1 MASPARRPSR
11 RQCSSNSIDKTPDVS
26 PTRSIPYGIST
37 YGLES
42 LSEITEEKSK
52 PVKTISSVVDDLGVK
67 IKKVR
72 TVIDPDT
79 DDDDVLIEGLEGY
92 NIQRGYDSPLLR
104 DLEQVLLRD
113 KDDRERKIKTYTFS
127 A

>member
-11 RQCSSNSIDKTPDVS
+11 RQCSNNSLDKTPDVS

-42 LSEITEEKSK
+42 ISEITEEKSK
-52 PVKTISSVVDDLGVK
+52 PVKTLSSVVDSLGVK
-67 IKKVR
+67 IQKPR

-79 DDDDVLIEGLEGY
+79 DDDDVIIEGLEGY

-113 KDDRERKIKTYTFS
+113 KDDRERKIKTYTIS